1 MKRLSVLA
9 VLAIGLAFAAC
20 GNNEN
25 TNDDG
30 NPADVVDTDVP
41 ATDVQEDV
49 VPDTSIDSI
58 APDTTPEDQGNDPGP
73 YVDGALAKIAETA
86 DLIGGPNATAVA
98 GDVLIRNSH
107 VRFMV
112 RNQEHGLYSPYG
124 GSVVD
129 ADIVRPEGH
138 NNSEK
143 FHELVAM
150 TGFARLFHPTSMTIV
165 DDGSH
170 SGTAVVRFAG
180 TDGGMA
186 LIDSVLPT
194 FALGLNVTVDYVLG
208 PDDRALTI
216 RTTIKDPNNSG
227 VPIDVGQLLMFGNR
241 GVDFFDRCG
250 TNVECL
256 GGKNNLRWLASA
268 AGDVSYAA
276 TVPGDKNVS
285 LLLEMNEL
293 LILSGG
299 ALEIPKGAEAVTT
312 SYLAVG
318 EGTIDNV
325 LDTVWELRGEEQG
338 EEVTIKVNLSDPTT
352 ERTKLLIRAKISG
365 ETDKNG
371 WVTATTPVD
380 EGDAVMHLAPG
391 TYDLTLSI
399 PGSPDTVLTGVEV
412 TADGEN
418 AFEMNPQEPGW
429 VHAVVTNGDD
439 APITAA
445 ITFQGG
451 HDAPWTTGVSRYD
464 VVRNGD
470 QYIAMLPGNYT
481 ATVSKG
487 VAYGIDRKN
496 VTVTAGQV
504 AELTATVDEVIDTTG
519 FIMMNSHEHCERSV
533 DSAVFPIDR
542 IYNAI
547 ANGIEMMNPS
557 DHDFLGTHQ
566 PMIEAYGLDD
576 QIASARSLEVSPVW
590 GHTTA
595 GDCAIEQDYATY
607 FLLNYTLYNE
617 MGAAERAMTAT
628 EIYNQARNILQ
639 CSFLAINHPYR
650 GGPTFETYGILA
662 DTNPEI
668 ALPDLDIR
676 LVDALEVIN
685 KDDSLTNILTENIP
699 AWFNLLNRGYN
710 IAGIGGSDEHHYRGN
725 YGNPRNMVASAT
737 DNPGELDPTTV
748 FQSVKDFHSLVMG
761 GPMIRLTAD
770 GLGMGDVVPA
780 GETVDVHVVVEAPV
794 WMGLNFCRVYANGE
808 LIGEFVPGARENVIR
823 VDEHITFTP
832 TSDAWIVALAGSD
845 LPEHEMTPV
854 GDKQPLSITNPVFI
868 DADSNGYEAIYAN
881 GAPWDEE

>member
-1 MKRLSVLA
+1 
-9 VLAIGLAFAAC
+9 
-20 GNNEN
+20 
-25 TNDDG
+25 
-30 NPADVVDTDVP
+30 
-41 ATDVQEDV
+41 
-49 VPDTSIDSI
+49 
-58 APDTTPEDQGNDPGP
+58 
-73 YVDGALAKIAETA
+73 
-86 DLIGGPNATAVA
+86 
-98 GDVLIRNSH
+98 
-107 VRFMV
+107 
-112 RNQEHGLYSPYG
+112 
-124 GSVVD
+124 
-129 ADIVRPEGH
+129 
-138 NNSEK
+138 
-143 FHELVAM
+143 
-150 TGFARLFHPTSMTIV
+150 
-165 DDGSH
+165 
-170 SGTAVVRFAG
+170 
-180 TDGGMA
+180 
-186 LIDSVLPT
+186 
-194 FALGLNVTVDYVLG
+194 
-208 PDDRALTI
+208 
-216 RTTIKDPNNSG
+216 
-227 VPIDVGQLLMFGNR
+227 
-241 GVDFFDRCG
+241 
-250 TNVECL
+250 
-256 GGKNNLRWLASA
+256 
-268 AGDVSYAA
+268 
-276 TVPGDKNVS
+276 
-285 LLLEMNEL
+285 
-293 LILSGG
+293 
-299 ALEIPKGAEAVTT
+299 
-312 SYLAVG
+312 
-318 EGTIDNV
+318 
-325 LDTVWELRGEEQG
+325 
-338 EEVTIKVNLSDPTT
+338 
-352 ERTKLLIRAKISG
+352 
-365 ETDKNG
+365 
-371 WVTATTPVD
+371 
-380 EGDAVMHLAPG
+380 
-391 TYDLTLSI
+391 
-399 PGSPDTVLTGVEV
+399 
-412 TADGEN
+412 
-418 AFEMNPQEPGW
+418 
-429 VHAVVTNGDD
+429 
-439 APITAA
+439 
-445 ITFQGG
+445 
-451 HDAPWTTGVSRYD
+451 
-464 VVRNGD
+464 
-470 QYIAMLPGNYT
+470 
-481 ATVSKG
+481 
-487 VAYGIDRKN
+487 
-496 VTVTAGQV
+496 
-504 AELTATVDEVIDTTG
+504 
-519 FIMMNSHEHCERSV
+519 
-533 DSAVFPIDR
+533 
-542 IYNAI
+542 
-547 ANGIEMMNPS
+547 MMNPS